1 MQCQHCDAIFG
12 SMEELQTHQ
21 IVSCPGIL
29 SDEDSVIVQEQRKG
43 VQVIF
48 KWLEDRNLPDQTK
61 SIHLLIT
68 GSDSNIELKK
78 GNGNFKSE
86 WKQMPLGTF
95 CGQLVIGDEI
105 FAINEIRIEKATE
118 TVFIIIDQDET
129 YDTTLTRDRLTT
141 EPGDSQQQGD
151 SQAGN
156 ALGLLNSGIGGLLS
170 EEQFGSAAIQTT
182 GHKHD
187 ERPAISPDLHTLQ
200 NVDNLTT
207 DNSPRRDF
215 QQTNELEHDLIAGG
229 GHGFS
234 QVSGDGS
241 TDEDEDLQRQQP
253 QASKN
258 VRTKQNID
266 QMLHELSLSPES
278 PTHDHHQQPAG
289 RSNAP
294 LSLGSRQDDRSQHAH
309 REHRRRS
316 SDGNIVQ
323 RKTRIGRQNSAEVL
337 PSQNRSYGSPN
348 TDEVNKMKEEMK
360 RLKDLTDNYKE
371 VKQEL
376 EVRCSSYDEEITR
389 LEEECKKLKEQY
401 KKSKEENEASVHALM
416 DENEDLKKQCGGLN
430 KELEGMK
437 ESKQVVDLPSEKQS
451 NEDIEEKR
459 RKMEE
464 LLNTWKAKA
473 ESYEDQVDNL
483 KCQVEQLESE
493 RKQLKIMYQNDERVS
508 KMKQVDDL
516 TKQCQDYEE
525 QIEQLKARC
534 DHLDDA
540 AKQREVVVPDE
551 RPANDHRHQ
560 QHSEIESQL
569 QKRIKAYE
577 DELTKKEIK
586 IQQFKDIYA
595 RKDEESKEKE
605 NQWLEEK
612 NTLEDRVHAFND
624 ELEKVTR
631 LNQDLR
637 ARNVEDRQHNHH
649 QDTKETDMLIA
660 QLEARCQSFDDEAKA
675 LSEETEKYKDE
686 NNMIKSKY
694 TKLKQMAVNLKNQCQ
709 TYEEDFKKLQDENQS
724 LETVRKIKE
733 KDAENEKAVLEAV
746 IKKLREQNQQLT
758 TEARNI
764 PKYTDSDITNNLK
777 RLRED
782 NKELRERL
790 GHVKKYSYDDDN
802 SDVERHQPQIK
813 SPGRANGNTL
823 KNYKIAFQKD
833 RVLPSRPAG
842 STRHELSNDIEQIIN
857 RRPYAG
863 KRTKSAENLY
873 GENSY
878 ESRNQRYTAQ
888 TNGYHFES
896 NTLGSST
903 YGSYDRL
910 GNNKHKRNHSSG
922 LGDNY
927 LNSRY
932 DENAHSIRPNNRH
945 PKTKSYDSGMN
956 NFGSSSQ
963 DSSPALSPRNIYS
976 PTSSL
981 PFCPTSS
988 HEIRIGMKISLS
1000 RASGRLSRGQ
1010 VKWIGTLPH
1019 HQGDYIGVEL
1029 ESESG
1034 KHDGTYDKVRYFK
1047 CKRDR
1052 GIFVQFKKIIM
1063 AWK

>member
-724 LETVRKIKE
+724 LEAVRKIKE

-746 IKKLREQNQQLT
+746 IRKLRGE
-758 TEARNI
+758 
-764 PKYTDSDITNNLK
+764 PKKQPEKNTDNRMVGPTQYDYDGDI
-777 RLRED
+777 
-782 NKELRERL
+782 
-790 GHVKKYSYDDDN
+790 DDQY
-802 SDVERHQPQIK
+802 R
-813 SPGRANGNTL
+813 RA
-823 KNYKIAFQKD
+823 
-833 RVLPSRPAG
+833 LPIRPAV
-842 STRHELSNDIEQIIN
+842 STRNELNNDIEQIIN

-896 NTLGSST
+896 NTLGDPNISYST
-903 YGSYDRL
+903 
-910 GNNKHKRNHSSG
+910 
-922 LGDNY
+922 
-927 LNSRY
+927 
-932 DENAHSIRPNNRH
+932 RPRNNRH
-945 PKTKSYDSGMN
+945 PQSRSFDFEVNNNENSNQEFSDSPWN
-956 NFGSSSQ
+956 H
-963 DSSPALSPRNIYS
+963 S
-976 PTSSL
+976 PTSH

-988 HEIRIGMKISLS
+988 HDIQIGMMISLS

-1010 VKWIGTLPH
+1010 VKWIGTFPH